1 MSRLYTHVLG
11 SLTQDQLEKSI
22 DRLEGFPQS
31 QADSSAKGRSLNS
44 TKGLGTTSDQ
54 TPKKTKTLHVTARSD
69 SSVVAQ
75 RMQDTALP
83 SESHVQGREGLCTDA

>member
-31 QADSSAKGRSLNS
+31 QAESSAKGRSLNS
-44 TKGLGTTSDQ
+44 TEGLGTTSDH
-54 TPKKTKTLHVTARSD
+54 TPKKKKNKLQAPLTQDNSQEARLMNKS
-69 SSVVAQ
+69 
-75 RMQDTALP
+75 
-83 SESHVQGREGLCTDA
+83 

>member
-31 QADSSAKGRSLNS
+31 QAESSAKGRSLNS
-44 TKGLGTTSDQ
+44 TEGLGTTSDH
-54 TPKKTKTLHVTARSD
+54 TPKKKKKKKLQAPLTQDNSQEARLMNKS
-69 SSVVAQ
+69 
-75 RMQDTALP
+75 
-83 SESHVQGREGLCTDA
+83 